1 MTVCKELTKKYEK
14 KMRAFLDEV
23 IAFYDENEP
32 RGEYVL
38 VFEGKSRQEIKE
50 EEQESWAKLSI
61 EEHMGVYEAKGL
73 DRKAA
78 MKAVA
83 KDRGISKR
91 EVYQALLK

>member
-1 MTVCKELTKKYEK
+1 
-14 KMRAFLDEV
+14 MRAFLDEV

-61 EEHMGVYEAKGL
+61 EEHMEVYEAKGL